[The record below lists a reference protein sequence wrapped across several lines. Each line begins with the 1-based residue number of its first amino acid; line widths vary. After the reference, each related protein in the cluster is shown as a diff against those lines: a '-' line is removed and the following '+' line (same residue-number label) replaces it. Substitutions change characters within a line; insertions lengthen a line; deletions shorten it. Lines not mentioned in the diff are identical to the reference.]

1 MFNLDYRLR
10 SDRIKLFLII
20 FGLCSL
26 VSLLVV
32 YLSGGFQ
39 EPPANEEQQAKAQP
53 PAAASG
59 NNVSSH
65 SSEVSKLPQKQSEIK
80 TTLSS
85 SVLNETKQTAQNF
98 VKAYYTYDPKHP
110 EQYVENSK
118 PYMDEKLYVYEK
130 TKIRKQTLDRETTT
144 AIRSSVLPVDSY
156 DSSELVWCVV
166 LEGEVIP
173 ATGEKYTENLQY
185 FVTLRK
191 TDDAWKIADFSIE
204 RGGE

>member
-32 YLSGGFQ
+32 FLSGGFQ
-39 EPPANEEQQAKAQP
+39 EPPANKEQQVEVEI

-59 NNVSSH
+59 NNVSSR
-65 SSEVSKLPQKQSEIK
+65 EVSKPSQKQSEIR
-80 TTLSS
+80 TALSS

-130 TKIRKQTLDRETTT
+130 TKIRKQTLDRETTRAT
-144 AIRSSVLPVDSY
+144 RTTILPVDSY

-166 LEGEVIP
+166 LEGEVTP

-185 FVTLRK
+185 FVTLRE
-191 TDDAWKIADFSIE
+191 TDDAWKVADFSIE
-204 RGGE
+204 KGGE

>member
-32 YLSGGFQ
+32 FLSGGFQ
-39 EPPANEEQQAKAQP
+39 EPPANKEQQVEVEI

-59 NNVSSH
+59 NIVSSR
-65 SSEVSKLPQKQSEIK
+65 SSEASKPLQKRSEIK
-80 TTLSS
+80 TILPS
-85 SVLNETKQTAQNF
+85 SVLHETKQTAQNF
-98 VKAYYTYDPKHP
+98 AKAYYTYDPKHP

-118 PYMDEKLYVYEK
+118 PFMTEKLYVYEK
-130 TKIRKQTLDRETTT
+130 TKIRKQTLDRETTR
-144 AIRSSVLPVDSY
+144 AIRATILPVDSY

-166 LEGEVIP
+166 LEGEVTP
-173 ATGEKYTENLQY
+173 ATGKKYPENLQY
-185 FVTLRK
+185 FVTLRE
-191 TDDAWKIADFSIE
+191 TDDAWKVADFSIE
-204 RGGE
+204 EGGE